1 MQLKY
6 QNLSYD
12 QTDVN
17 ETWYVYLL
25 TKYLYICK
33 LRYWGP
39 LMHIELSHSLI
50 YTLLLLLFF
59 LHLSIYYLVKIKSE
73 KFWSQV
79 NIFYV
84 SLESIYSDTI

>member
-17 ETWYVYLL
+17 KTLYVYLL

-39 LMHIELSHSLI
+39 LRHIELSHSLI

-59 LHLSIYYLVKIKSE
+59 LHLSIHYLVNIKSE

-79 NIFYV
+79 IIFYV

>member
-39 LMHIELSHSLI
+39 LGHIELSHSLI

-59 LHLSIYYLVKIKSE
+59 FTPFDTLSGKHKIREVFESSNYLLR
-73 KFWSQV
+73 KFRV
-79 NIFYV
+79 NI
-84 SLESIYSDTI
+84 